1 MLSTERNNLYI
12 LPHNFEHM
20 KLVFLGTGGSY
31 PTPERN
37 VPCTALKYEGEILL
51 FDCGEGSQRQLM
63 KSSLSFMQTDKIFI
77 THFHGDHFLGIPG
90 LVQSMN
96 MNDRE
101 KPLYIYG
108 PEGTVSL
115 LKDLLS
121 KGYFGAGF
129 PIHIQELEPQAR
141 LDFDGYHISTFRADH
156 SVPSIGYSFRE
167 RDKKGRFNREKALD
181 LGIPEGPLFSRIHEG
196 KSVEVNGK
204 MIHPEEIVGPP
215 RKGKKIVYT
224 GDTRPC
230 QNIIEA
236 SNRADVLIHDATL
249 DSSMSDRATERGHS
263 STTSAAEIASQ
274 AEVDK
279 LFLTHISPRYTDGKE
294 LEDEAKEIFEGST
307 VPDDFFEFE
316 L

>member
-1 MLSTERNNLYI
+1 
-12 LPHNFEHM
+12 M

-31 PTPERN
+31 PTPKRN
-37 VPCTALKYEGEILL
+37 VPCTALKYNGEIIL

-96 MNDRE
+96 MNDRDE
-101 KPLYIYG
+101 PLYIYG

-129 PIHIQELEPQAR
+129 PIHIQELEPEAR
-141 LDFDGYHISTFRADH
+141 LDFDDYQISTLRADH
-156 SVPSIGYSFRE
+156 GVPSLGYTFRE
-167 RDKKGRFNREKALD
+167 RDKKGRFDRERALE
-181 LGIPEGPLFSRIHEG
+181 LGVPEGPLFSRIHEG
-196 KSVEVNGK
+196 KSVEIDGK
-204 MIHPEEIVGPP
+204 MIRPEQIVGPP
-215 RKGKKIVYT
+215 RRGKKIVYT

-230 QNIIEA
+230 QSVIEA
-236 SNRADVLIHDATL
+236 SLEADVLIHDSTL
-249 DSSMSDRATERGHS
+249 DSTMSDRAMERGHS
-263 STTSAAEIASQ
+263 STVMAAEIASK
-274 AEVDK
+274 AGVER
-279 LFLTHISPRYTDGKE
+279 LFLTHISPRYTDGKR
-294 LEDEAKEIFEGST
+294 LEDEAREIFRKSK
-307 VPDDFFEFE
+307 VPDDFFEIE

>member
-1 MLSTERNNLYI
+1 
-12 LPHNFEHM
+12 M

-31 PTPERN
+31 PTPHRN
-37 VPCTALKYEGEILL
+37 VPCTALKYEGEVLL

-63 KSSLSFMQTDKIFI
+63 RSSLSFMQVSKIFI

-101 KPLYIYG
+101 DRLDIYG

-129 PIHIQELEPQAR
+129 PIHLTELKPQAR
-141 LDFDGYHISTFRADH
+141 LDLDDYQISTFQTDH
-156 SVPSIGYSFRE
+156 DVPSFGYSFKE
-167 RDKKGRFNREKALD
+167 RDKKGRFDRKKALE
-181 LGIPEGPLFSRIHEG
+181 LGVPEGPLFSRIHDGEP
-196 KSVEVNGK
+196 VEVDGK
-204 MIHPEEIVGPP
+204 IIHPEQIVGPP
-215 RKGKKIVYT
+215 RRGKKIVYT
-224 GDTRPC
+224 GDTRPS
-230 QNIIEA
+230 QNTIEA
-236 SNRADVLIHDATL
+236 SNRANVLIHDSTL
-249 DSSMSDRATERGHS
+249 DSSMSDRAMERGHS
-263 STTSAAEIASQ
+263 STVMAADLARKVGVER
-274 AEVDK
+274 

-294 LEDEAKEIFEGST
+294 LEDEAREVFEEST
-307 VPDDFFEFE
+307 VPDDLFEIE